1 VKYGLLQCRL
11 SLVDKKSDEYKVT
24 VTGISVSHIFVEVF
38 PFAFLLHWP
47 GGVMVT
53 VLDLRPSRL
62 RFPVPAVPLSHN
74 GFGHCFSHT
83 RAFCYQAVY
92 RYRSCWEGNRRSGVA
107 LAMRHRLHWFVHL
120 RAHGLREIS
129 TPPTLFVVCGRL
141 PLLLQKQF
149 ISALLPTAITD
160 KVMQSVVSVRPFVST
175 SF

>member
-1 VKYGLLQCRL
+1 MAYCSVVSAWWTRSQTNTRWLLPVFQYR
-11 SLVDKKSDEYKVT
+11 
-24 VTGISVSHIFVEVF
+24 IFLLKF
-38 PFAFLLHWP
+38 FLLHWP

-53 VLDLRPSRL
+53 VLDLQPSRL
-62 RFPVPAVPLSHN
+62 RFPVPAVPLSRN

-92 RYRSCWEGNRRSGVA
+92 RYRCCWEGNRRSGVA

-141 PLLLQKQF
+141 PLLLQKQL